1 VVDDSNMWWDVVYD
15 DLRGAR
21 ELERK
26 NRYGDWSDTKVLAV
40 PIALTSKQQMNGMA
54 VREEE

>member
-21 ELERK
+21 GYKGFGCSNCIDFETADEWHGSSRG
-26 NRYGDWSDTKVLAV
+26 RVS
-40 PIALTSKQQMNGMA
+40 IMI
-54 VREEE
+54 